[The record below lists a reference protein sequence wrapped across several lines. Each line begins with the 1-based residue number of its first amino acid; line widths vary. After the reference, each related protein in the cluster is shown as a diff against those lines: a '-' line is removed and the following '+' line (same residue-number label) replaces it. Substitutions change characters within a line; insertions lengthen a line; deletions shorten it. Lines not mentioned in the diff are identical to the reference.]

1 MRPLSKENCKVSLSD
16 GIEISFIHGEKK
28 TGTLFP
34 YKSSTT
40 ETGFVYCEN
49 KTKHFSIEQVSS
61 YALALQVLARFST
74 DIAVPFG
81 RIKLCA
87 DEECDCV
94 YHADFGIKG
103 ILNEPNVNAY
113 RLFPVPC
120 DKILKTRGAL
130 ERWFDNWKNNA
141 GALILYAEGQN
152 KPINRVKAVN
162 AKASEIPK
170 SFSLDDN

>member
-1 MRPLSKENCKVSLSD
+1 MKFFSRANISKFDCKFL
-16 GIEISFIHGEKK
+16 
-28 TGTLFP
+28 TLL
-34 YKSSTT
+34 
-40 ETGFVYCEN
+40 
-49 KTKHFSIEQVSS
+49 H
-61 YALALQVLARFST
+61 
-74 DIAVPFG
+74 
-81 RIKLCA
+81 
-87 DEECDCV
+87 
-94 YHADFGIKG
+94 
-103 ILNEPNVNAY
+103 NVNAY